1 MADEK
6 KVEEA
11 EGKKAPKISEAAQ
24 RQLDANRAKAEVA
37 EAEAKKHRKYYLV
50 TQQDML
56 LAEVICA
63 LVDGAEVD
71 MSNGTLLI
79 PLKKKG

>member
-1 MADEK
+1 MADEN
-6 KVEEA
+6 KVENV
-11 EGKKAPKISEAAQ
+11 KAPKISEAAQ

-37 EAEAKKHRKYYLV
+37 EAEAKKHRKYTLIS
-50 TQQDML
+50 QQDML

-71 MSNGTLLI
+71 MSNGTLII
-79 PLKKKG
+79 PLKKSR